1 MFIDAT
7 IMCRNLA
14 DLNREGIVALP
25 IHDSV
30 IVQAKYESRAFE
42 IMERNLAL
50 KSGPKDS
57 QKSAHKSASQVL
69 DKLPQK
75 EAPDLIPDLNPDLHN
90 GHSGAGRVVV
100 VSPLVPSW
108 VVSLPS
114 DLAALVVVAWFYADG
129 IVGGARWP
137 VTTSGSV
144 KQPAP
149 SVADDLSIP
158 DFLKREPA
166 AISESPD
173 GILEAAE

>member
-1 MFIDAT
+1 MFIDAK

-50 KSGPKDS
+50 KSGPQQS
-57 QKSAHKSASQVL
+57 EKSAHKPASQVL

-75 EAPDLIPDLNPDLHN
+75 EAPDLIPDLIPDLHN
-90 GHSGAGRVVV
+90 GHSGAGRVVEV
-100 VSPLVPSW
+100 VSPPVPSW

-114 DLAALVVVAWFYADG
+114 DLAALAVVAWLYA
-129 IVGGARWP
+129 GGEVARY
-137 VTTSGSV
+137 SA
-144 KQPAP
+144 PALTC
-149 SVADDLSIP
+149 S
-158 DFLKREPA
+158 KKC
-166 AISESPD
+166 
-173 GILEAAE
+173 LEKLQGAGND

>member
-1 MFIDAT
+1 MFTDST

-30 IVQAKYESRAFE
+30 IVQAKYESTAFE

-50 KSGPKDS
+50 KSAPKDS

-69 DKLPQK
+69 DNLPQK

-100 VSPLVPSW
+100 VSPPVPSW
-108 VVSLPS
+108 VLSLPS
-114 DLAALVVVAWFYADG
+114 DLAAFAVVAWFYADG
-129 IVGGARWP
+129 EVAGRYSAPALTCSKKCLEKLQGA
-137 VTTSGSV
+137 GN
-144 KQPAP
+144 
-149 SVADDLSIP
+149 D
-158 DFLKREPA
+158 
-166 AISESPD
+166 
-173 GILEAAE
+173 